1 MRRLLTFALAG
12 VIAQLVDGALGM
24 AYGVTATSFLLAGG
38 TAPAVASAT
47 VHLAE
52 VGTTFAS
59 GVSHWRFG
67 NVSWRLVGLLGVP
80 GAVGAYLGASVLTSV
95 DGDAAKPWI
104 GGLLLVLGLLV
115 LARFT
120 FGKTPTPAPE
130 SRLKARMMTPL
141 GLGAG
146 FVDAIGGGGWGP
158 VTTPTLMTFGRLEP
172 RRAIGSVSASEFLV
186 SLAASIGFLTHLG
199 NEGVDAGIVIALLL
213 GGLAVAPLAA
223 YLVRHLHVRV
233 TGTLVG
239 SLVVVTNV
247 RVLLKAAGWPGPARL
262 SAIVVLAVGAAFLV
276 RSAVHKARAE
286 QALDDVPADSAVPSP
301 S

>member
-1 MRRLLTFALAG
+1 MRRLLTFAFAG

-52 VGTTFAS
+52 VGTTFVS
-59 GVSHWRFG
+59 GVSHWRVG
-67 NVSWRLVGLLGVP
+67 NVSWRLVALLGIP
-80 GAVGAYLGASVLTSV
+80 GAVGAFLGATVLSNL

-104 GGLLLVLGLLV
+104 AGVLLALGALV

-120 FGKTPTPAPE
+120 FGRTPTPAPE
-130 SRLKARMMTPL
+130 ERLRARWMTPL
-141 GLGAG
+141 GVSAG

-158 VTTPTLMTFGRLEP
+158 VTTPTLLTFGRLEP

-186 SLAASIGFLTHLG
+186 SLAASLGFLFGLSG
-199 NEGVDAGIVIALLL
+199 EGVDAGIVIALLL
-213 GGLAVAPLAA
+213 GGVAVAPLAA
-223 YLVRHLHVRV
+223 LLVHRLHVRV

-239 SLVVVTNV
+239 CLVIITNV
-247 RVLLKAAGWPGPARL
+247 RVLLKEAGWAGSARFAVL
-262 SAIVVLAVGAAFLV
+262 VALVAVAGMLLVAAVRKARSEAAPTEVTEAEPVVL
-276 RSAVHKARAE
+276 
-286 QALDDVPADSAVPSP
+286 
-301 S
+301 

>member
-24 AYGVTATSFLLAGG
+24 AYGVTATSFLLSGG

-52 VGTTFAS
+52 VGTTFVS

-80 GAVGAYLGASVLTSV
+80 GAVGAYLGASVLTGI

-104 GGLLLVLGLLV
+104 AGLLLALGALV

-120 FGKTPTPAPE
+120 FGTTPTPAPE
-130 SRLKARMMTPL
+130 TRLRARSMTPL
-141 GLGAG
+141 GLVAG
-146 FVDAIGGGGWGP
+146 CIDAIGGGGWGP
-158 VTTPTLMTFGRLEP
+158 VTTPTLLTFGKLEP

-199 NEGVDAGIVIALLL
+199 DEGVDAGIVGALLL
-213 GGLAVAPLAA
+213 GGILVAPLAA
-223 YLVRHLHVRV
+223 YLVRHLHIRV

-239 SLVVVTNV
+239 SLVIVTNS
-247 RVLLKAAGWPGPARL
+247 RTLLEAAGWSGSARL
-262 SAIVVLAVGAAFLV
+262 VALLLLASAGAALV
-276 RSAVHKARAE
+276 IAAVRRARSE
-286 QALDDVPADSAVPSP
+286 TPALVATSS
-301 S
+301 

>member
-24 AYGVTATSFLLAGG
+24 AYGVTATSFLLSGG

-47 VHLAE
+47 VHLSE
-52 VGTTFAS
+52 VGTTFVS

-80 GAVGAYLGASVLTSV
+80 GAVGAYLGASVLTGI

-104 GGLLLVLGLLV
+104 AGLLLALGALV

-120 FGKTPTPAPE
+120 FGRTPTPAPE
-130 SRLKARMMTPL
+130 TRLRARSMTPL
-141 GLGAG
+141 GLVAG
-146 FVDAIGGGGWGP
+146 FIDAIGGGGWGP
-158 VTTPTLMTFGRLEP
+158 VTTPTLLTFGKLEP

-186 SLAASIGFLTHLG
+186 SLAASVGFLTHLG
-199 NEGVDAGIVIALLL
+199 DEGVDAGIVAALLF
-213 GGLAVAPLAA
+213 GGILVAPLAA

-239 SLVVVTNV
+239 SLVIVTNS
-247 RVLLKAAGWPGPARL
+247 RTLLTAADWSGPARL
-262 SAIVVLAVGAAFLV
+262 AALVLLASGGAALV
-276 RSAVHKARAE
+276 IAAVRRARAE
-286 QALDDVPADSAVPSP
+286 TTPELVAAGP
-301 S
+301 

>member
-24 AYGVTATSFLLAGG
+24 AYGVTATSFLLSGG

-80 GAVGAYLGASVLTSV
+80 GAVGAYIGASVLTSI

-104 GGLLLVLGLLV
+104 AGLLLVLGLLV

-130 SRLKARMMTPL
+130 TRLKARAMTPL
-141 GLGAG
+141 GLTAG
-146 FVDAIGGGGWGP
+146 FIDAVGGGGWGP

-186 SLAASIGFLTHLG
+186 SLAASIGFLTNLG
-199 NEGVDAGIVIALLL
+199 EEGVDAGIVIALLL

-239 SLVVVTNV
+239 SLVIVTNV
-247 RVLLKAAGWPGPARL
+247 RVLLKAADWPGPARL
-262 SAIVVLAVGAAFLV
+262 IVLVLLVAGAAWLV
-276 RSAVHKARAE
+276 RRARGTARLEQMSA
-286 QALDDVPADSAVPSP
+286 LPSP
-301 S
+301 APESSPT